1 MEVEAMLEKGS
12 VQIYYGEG
20 RGKTNAALGNALRAA
35 GEGKTVVIVQ
45 FLKGKRG
52 DNLDYLLRLEPE
64 IRIFRFEK
72 SEGYYNELSEEEKNE
87 EKMNMKNGL
96 NYAKKVLV
104 TGECNVLILDVIL
117 GLVDNGVISP
127 EELEAVL
134 LTRTDDVEIILTGR
148 VLGSSLREYADE
160 IYHITAEK

>member
-20 RGKTNAALGNALRAA
+20 RGKTTAALGNALRAA

-52 DNLDYLLRLEPE
+52 ANLDYLLRLEPE

-72 SEGYYNELSEEEKNE
+72 SEGYYNDLSEEAKNE

-104 TGECNVLILDVIL
+104 TGECNVLILDEIL
-117 GLVDNGVISP
+117 GLVDNGVISA

-134 LTRTDDVEIILTGR
+134 QAKTDDVEIIMTGR
-148 VLGSSLREYADE
+148 ILEDSLRDYAAE
-160 IYHITAEK
+160 IYHISAEK